1 MPFMTQIPRGTT
13 LHLKPLNMRNI
24 NGYSTVQL
32 QNIANTL
39 GYSMQFDVRIILP
52 FLPLE
57 GYPQFQGNYFCQ
69 YRGNYYAKLNGSW
82 YIIESAQHGTYRI
95 MEEFEF
101 SYTTDDRIIQRPI
114 LGMIAGTPIYA
125 SNDSDTLRPSSEEE
139 EIEEYNNSFNPYIEE
154 PICDNISNEDL
165 NRYPDVYVQNHNYT
179 CKSPQPIVIGEWANK
194 FNTIIEDTLH
204 SMGL

>member
-1 MPFMTQIPRGTT
+1 MPFITQLPRGTT
-13 LHLKPLNMRNI
+13 LHLKTLNMINI
-24 NGYSTVQL
+24 RGYSTIEL
-32 QNIANTL
+32 QNVANTL
-39 GYSMQFDVRIILP
+39 GHSMSFHVQTILP

-57 GYPQFQGNYFCQ
+57 GYPEFRDNYFCQ

-82 YIIESAQHGTYRI
+82 YIIESAQYGNYRI

-125 SNDSDTLRPSSEEE
+125 INDSDTLRPSSEEE
-139 EIEEYNNSFNPYIEE
+139 EIEEYNNSFNPYIEV
-154 PICDNISNEDL
+154 PIYVNISNEDMI
-165 NRYPDVYVQNHNYT
+165 RYPDVYVQNHNYT
-179 CKSPQPIVIGEWANK
+179 CKSPQPMVVGEWATK
-194 FNTIIEDTLH
+194 FNNIIEDTLH

>member
-1 MPFMTQIPRGTT
+1 MPFITQIPRGTT
-13 LHLKPLNMRNI
+13 LHLKTLNMINI
-24 NGYSTVQL
+24 SGYSTIEL
-32 QNIANTL
+32 QNVANTL
-39 GYSMQFDVRIILP
+39 GHSMPFHVQRILP

-57 GYPQFQGNYFCQ
+57 GHPQFRDNYFCQ

-101 SYTTDDRIIQRPI
+101 SYTTDERIIQRPI

-125 SNDSDTLRPSSEEE
+125 INDFDTLRPSSEEE

-179 CKSPQPIVIGEWANK
+179 CKSPRPMVIGERANE
-194 FNTIIEDTLH
+194 FNIIIEDILH

>member
-13 LHLKPLNMRNI
+13 LRLKTLNMRNI
-24 NGYSTVQL
+24 NGYSTVEL

-39 GYSMQFDVRIILP
+39 GHSMQFDVRTILP

-57 GYPQFQGNYFCQ
+57 GYPPFQGDYFCQ
-69 YRGNYYAKLNGSW
+69 YRGNYYAKINGSW

-101 SYTTDDRIIQRPI
+101 SYTTDERIIQQPI

-125 SNDSDTLRPSSEEE
+125 INDFDTLRPSSEEE
-139 EIEEYNNSFNPYIEE
+139 EIEDYNNSFNPYIEE
-154 PICDNISNEDL
+154 PIYDSTSNEDL
-165 NRYPDVYVQNHNYT
+165 IRYPDVYVHKYNYR
-179 CKSPQPIVIGEWANK
+179 CKDKEPMVVGEWADK
-194 FNTIIEDTLH
+194 FNAIIEDTLH